1 MMIHIDEI
9 DEEFDDV
16 NQVIQFE
23 ISDAERSIS
32 NNLLAIFNG
41 TEYIGTA
48 FIIDDKG
55 TVAS

>member
-9 DEEFDDV
+9 DEEIDDV

-41 TEYIGTA
+41 TEYRNGLYY
-48 FIIDDKG
+48 
-55 TVAS
+55 